1 MITYAN
7 VVTRREGGHDI
18 DPADDD
24 VDPTTSTLIRL
35 GDMKGWRVHRRAATA
50 LIRKTASI

>member
-7 VVTRREGGHDI
+7 VVTHREGGHGI
-18 DPADDD
+18 DPADDG
-24 VDPTTSTLIRL
+24 VDPTTSTLIQL
-35 GDMKGWRVHRRAATA
+35 GGMKGRRVHARAATA